1 MDPLDLGAIA
11 ARVSR
16 PDGGARVA
24 ARERLDALASPAG
37 ALGRLGDLAGWLAGV
52 QGGQDVRP
60 IRRPRLLVV
69 AADHGVAA
77 AGVSAQ
83 PPGATT
89 RSVHALLAGVG
100 PVATTARVT
109 GTPLRVVDAA
119 VDADDLP
126 AEVIPTG
133 VRRGSGRIDREDGLS
148 RAEAERAFSAGM
160 RLADAEADEG
170 TDLLLVA
177 SVGRAAT
184 TPAAALVAALTGGDA
199 ASVVGRGSGI
209 DDRTWMSKC
218 AAVRDALRRARPVAE
233 DPLALVATAGGADLA
248 LLGGLLVQAAAR
260 RTPVVLDGLVP
271 AAAGLLAHRIAYA
284 AADWWLAAQRSP
296 EPACD
301 RALAHLALEPLL
313 DLGLLTADGVG
324 AALTVPVIRAAAA
337 LLAEQPCW
345 TD

>member
-11 ARVSR
+11 AHVPRL
-16 PDGGARVA
+16 DGGARVA
-24 ARERLDALASPAG
+24 ARERLRALASPVG

-52 QGGQDVRP
+52 QGSQDVRP

-89 RSVHALLAGVG
+89 RSVQALLAGVG

-126 AEVIPTG
+126 AVATRTR
-133 VRRGSGRIDREDGLS
+133 VRRGSGRIDREDALS
-148 RAEAERAFSAGM
+148 RAEAEQAFSTGM
-160 RLADAEADEG
+160 RLADAEVDEG

-184 TPAAALVAALTGGDA
+184 TPASALVAALTDGDA
-199 ASVVGRGSGI
+199 ASVVGRCRPPPGVPPSSWTGSSPPPPACWHTGS
-209 DDRTWMSKC
+209 RTPPPTGGSRPS
-218 AAVRDALRRARPVAE
+218 AARSRRATGRWP
-233 DPLALVATAGGADLA
+233 T
-248 LLGGLLVQAAAR
+248 
-260 RTPVVLDGLVP
+260 
-271 AAAGLLAHRIAYA
+271 
-284 AADWWLAAQRSP
+284 SP
-296 EPACD
+296 SNRCSTS
-301 RALAHLALEPLL
+301 
-313 DLGLLTADGVG
+313 G
-324 AALTVPVIRAAAA
+324 
-337 LLAEQPCW
+337 C
-345 TD
+345 